1 LLRANYKSSH
11 NVVSFSGEVDVYIK
25 EGTRSKRSIDETFYP
40 HNYDLEFVLAES
52 KVHLHLMRNDNIDAN
67 VPTLSLRD
75 RLMTTDVHDSEVSAI
90 KYII

>member
-1 LLRANYKSSH
+1 
-11 NVVSFSGEVDVYIK
+11 
-25 EGTRSKRSIDETFYP
+25 
-40 HNYDLEFVLAES
+40 LAGS
-52 KVHLHLMRNDNIDAN
+52 KVDLHLIRNDNIDAN